1 MEHLWQRL
9 RIKAILCWGV
19 ALALFKAEIIIHVK
33 FGFSKKVL
41 ESEEAQCLG
50 IPFWDD
56 IPTEALCHV
65 GVAVMIA
72 GMLYEIVI
80 AAKRNDVAGYLHSSF
95 IGENPCIGITTMAFG
110 CITMA
115 FGFYNLCRNQERIPA
130 WTWLYL
136 HVVEAFCAT
145 IILTCL
151 TGILCDFCSAFA
163 AGKTFIF
170 LGGLASCT
178 DSLDDHGITACKDH
192 DDHDDSEPVDLL
204 RAAILWIVF
213 VVTVIMIVTD
223 ENKENGYIS
232 RSRAIFA
239 VVCSGGIA
247 MAIVRGLCNFE
258 GLMIV
263 AVSGKSMGSM
273 LPQYNPS
280 EPLEKKRLI
289 SPA

>member
-1 MEHLWQRL
+1 M
-9 RIKAILCWGV
+9 KCG
-19 ALALFKAEIIIHVK
+19 
-33 FGFSKKVL
+33 FGEEVY

-56 IPTEALCHV
+56 IPVVTEALCHI

-80 AAKRNDVAGYLHSSF
+80 AAKRNDVARYLYSSF
-95 IGENPCIGITTMAFG
+95 IGENPCIGITSMVFG

-115 FGFYNLCRNQERIPA
+115 FGFYNLWRNQERMPA
-130 WTWLYL
+130 WTGLYL
-136 HVVEAFCAT
+136 HVVEGFCAT

-163 AGKTFIF
+163 AGKTDVF

-192 DDHDDSEPVDLL
+192 HCQDYSEPVDLL

-213 VVTVIMIVTD
+213 VFMVIAIAKD
-223 ENKENGYIS
+223 EHKENGYIS
-232 RSRAIFA
+232 RSRAHFA

-247 MAIVRGLCNFE
+247 MAIVRGLSNVE
-258 GLMIV
+258 GLMIE
-263 AVSGKSMGSM
+263 AISGKSIGSM
-273 LPQYNPS
+273 LPQYDPAV
-280 EPLEKKRLI
+280 PLEKKSLI